1 MRISLL
7 PGFTGSI
14 LPGISIECASGAP
27 EADRAFWGSRD
38 QGVEDH
44 NEQRKEQEQEEQ
56 EEQEECIENAL
67 QAADN
72 VVDIMMAMNSI
83 ALTADE

>member
-7 PGFTGSI
+7 PGFTGTI
-14 LPGISIECASGAP
+14 LPSISIECASGAP

-38 QGVEDH
+38 QGVEDR
-44 NEQRKEQEQEEQ
+44 NEQREEQ
-56 EEQEECIENAL
+56 EEEQEEHIENAL